1 MRNLLNC
8 VRTGEGRETH
18 FRILDLNYDTLQRLS
33 GKVIL
38 PRYSPFFP
46 WNHSIDKRKEKR
58 EKSELECEERRER
71 RELHEHF
78 S

>member
-1 MRNLLNC
+1 VNEKPTKLCENR
-8 VRTGEGRETH
+8 GRE
-18 FRILDLNYDTLQRLS
+18 RLS